1 MECEGSLLQMTKSDS
16 VSLDVCILLLGVGF
30 STIELLGVY
39 PFGFYAPIVLTVAI
53 AARRSTLIFGIAIS
67 IALVAIGSALVMR
80 GFEPRLSGPSY
91 LALACVV
98 VLFLF
103 RSWDLARPAEMRDN
117 KDGSRDV
124 KDRGA
129 NDLERPYRNVA
140 VKIGSSKADHERI
153 AADPSTNGEV
163 AKNTVPKHRVV
174 DDPSLT
180 KVISKSLLERIVI
193 ERLRCS
199 ERFSRS
205 QLTLIEEEIAAAMAQ
220 DSQMDWSI
228 NGLPRGSEVGE
239 YIIDGLLSEGGAGQ
253 VYRATPL
260 SGGDFV
266 AVKVLR
272 DIHLSERFRR
282 EMELV
287 GKLAHPNIVVA
298 YEVGEHDGMLYIV
311 MEQLAGPDLSVY
323 VRLNGPLTWQESVE
337 VILQAARALEHAHQ
351 RGLVHRDVKPGNL
364 VRDGEQRIKVT
375 DLGLAVLTADRDVK
389 KVQDFKTGIE
399 MVAGTLDFMAPEQ
412 ARSLSAATALSDIYS
427 LGATWF
433 YLLTGRSRVQGESM
447 NEKLTSLLVDK
458 TFERLP
464 TDELPDGLLAI
475 FDRTVAYRPEDR
487 YQSMSEVIAALES
500 MRPSD
505 ANAAAKHAVKVL
517 VVEDNQDDLFLTVEM
532 LRRMN
537 KSIIVYKAFTLEH
550 AIRESRLHESLDLV
564 LLDLQLP
571 DSSGVETVREFRAAA
586 PDIPIV
592 VLTGQEDIQVGR
604 ECIEAGADNFASKN
618 DLNAAFLERL
628 IFITL
633 SRCDRHELP

>member
-1 MECEGSLLQMTKSDS
+1 MTTRES
-16 VSLDVCILLLGVGF
+16 VSLDVCILLLGLGF
-30 STIELLGVY
+30 SVIELWGIY
-39 PFGFYAPIVLTVAI
+39 PIGFYAPIVLVVAI
-53 AARRSTLIFGIAIS
+53 ASRRSTFIFGLANS
-67 IALVAIGSALVMR
+67 IAFVTIGAALVMR
-80 GFEPRLSGPSY
+80 GFDPHVSGRSY
-91 LALACVV
+91 LAFACVV

-103 RSWDLARPAEMRDN
+103 RSWDLSNAHKTQHASKSD
-117 KDGSRDV
+117 
-124 KDRGA
+124 
-129 NDLERPYRNVA
+129 RPYKNVA
-140 VKIGSSKADHERI
+140 VKIGSSSAEFEKLVGE
-153 AADPSTNGEV
+153 PSSNGDV
-163 AKNTVPKHRVV
+163 AKKERSKRSSA
-174 DDPSLT
+174 DDPSKT
-180 KVISKSLLERIVI
+180 KVISKSLLERLVL

-205 QLTLIEEEIAAAMAQ
+205 QLALVEKEIAEAMAH

-228 NGLPRGSEVGE
+228 NGLPRGAEIGD
-239 YIIDGLLSEGGAGQ
+239 YCIDGLLSEGGAGQ

-323 VRLNGPLTWQESVE
+323 VRLNGPLSWQESVE

-364 VRDGEQRIKVT
+364 VRDGDQRIKVT

-389 KVQDFKTGIE
+389 KVQDFRTGIE

-412 ARSLSAATALSDIYS
+412 ARSLSSATALSDIYS

-433 YLLTGRSRVQGESM
+433 YLLTGRSRVRGESM

-458 TFERLP
+458 TLEKLPTENLPAALPPIFER
-464 TDELPDGLLAI
+464 I
-475 FDRTVAYRPEDR
+475 VAYRPEDR
-487 YQSMSEVIAALES
+487 YQSMTEVIAALES
-500 MRPSD
+500 VRPSD
-505 ANAAAKHAVKVL
+505 ASAPAKHAVEVL

-537 KSIIVYKAFTLEH
+537 KSINVHKAFTLEH
-550 AIRESRLHESLDLV
+550 AIQESRLHKSLDLV

-571 DSSGVETVREFRAAA
+571 DSSGVETVQQFRAAA

-592 VLTGQEDIQVGR
+592 VLTGQEDVQVGR

-633 SRCDRHELP
+633 SRCDRHDLP

>member
-1 MECEGSLLQMTKSDS
+1 MTKRDS

-30 STIELLGVY
+30 STIELLDVY

-53 AARRSTLIFGIAIS
+53 ASRRSKLVFWAAMS
-67 IALVAIGSALVMR
+67 IALLAIGSSLVMR
-80 GFEPRLSGPSY
+80 GFDPRLSGPSY
-91 LALACVV
+91 LALGCVV
-98 VLFLF
+98 VLGLF
-103 RSWDLARPAEMRDN
+103 RSWDSALPAERQDSGNGPRDP
-117 KDGSRDV
+117 KHAD
-124 KDRGA
+124 
-129 NDLERPYRNVA
+129 RPYRNVA
-140 VKIGSSKADHERI
+140 VKIGSSKVDYERSV
-153 AADPSTNGEV
+153 AAPSSNGDKAAASTPTPASAPHAAE
-163 AKNTVPKHRVV
+163 
-174 DDPSLT
+174 DPSLT
-180 KVISKSLLERIVI
+180 KVISKSLLERIVL

-205 QLTLIEEEIAAAMAQ
+205 QLALVEKEIADAMAQ
-220 DSQMDWSI
+220 ESQMDWSI
-228 NGLPRGSEVGE
+228 NGLPRGAAIGE

-253 VYRATPL
+253 VYRATPVA
-260 SGGDFV
+260 GGDFV

-311 MEQLAGPDLSVY
+311 MEQLSGPDLSVF
-323 VRLNGPLTWQESVE
+323 VRLNGPLRWQDSVD

-364 VRDGEQRIKVT
+364 VRDGDQRIKVT
-375 DLGLAVLTADRDVK
+375 DLGLAVLTADRDLK
-389 KVQDFKTGIE
+389 KAQDFRTGID

-412 ARSLSAATALSDIYS
+412 ARSLSSATPLSDIYS

-433 YLLTGRSRVQGESM
+433 YLLTGRSRVLGESA

-458 TFERLP
+458 SFDPLP
-464 TDELPDGLLAI
+464 TEDLPDSLPAI
-475 FDRTVAYRPEDR
+475 FDRVVAYRPEDR
-487 YQSMSEVIAALES
+487 YQSMSDVIAALELL
-500 MRPSD
+500 RPSD
-505 ANAAAKHAVKVL
+505 ATALANHAVQVL

-537 KSIIVYKAFTLEH
+537 KSIVVHKAFTLEH
-550 AIRESRLHESLDLV
+550 AIRERQLHESLDLV

-571 DSSGVETVREFRAAA
+571 DSSGVETVRQFRAAA
-586 PDIPIV
+586 PDVPIV
-592 VLTGQEDIQVGR
+592 VLTGQEDVQVGR

-633 SRCDRHELP
+633 SRCDRHEA

>member
-1 MECEGSLLQMTKSDS
+1 M
-16 VSLDVCILLLGVGF
+16 
-30 STIELLGVY
+30 GVY
-39 PFGFYAPIVLTVAI
+39 PFGFYAPIVVTVAM
-53 AARRSTLIFGIAIS
+53 ASRRSTLVFGTATS
-67 IALVAIGSALVMR
+67 IALATIGSSLVMR
-80 GFEPRLSGPSY
+80 GFDLRLSGPSY

-98 VLFLF
+98 VLWLF
-103 RSWDLARPAEMRDN
+103 RSWDVLQPAETQGKR
-117 KDGSRDV
+117 KGPREAKRTDG
-124 KDRGA
+124 
-129 NDLERPYRNVA
+129 PYRNVA
-140 VKIGSSKADHERI
+140 VKIGSSKVDYKRST
-153 AADPSTNGEV
+153 AAPSTNGDE
-163 AKNTVPKHRVV
+163 AIQSAPSPQSA

-180 KVISKSLLERIVI
+180 KVISKSLVERIVL

-205 QLTLIEEEIAAAMAQ
+205 QLALVEKEIADAMAQ

-228 NGLPRGSEVGE
+228 NGLPRGAEIGE

-253 VYRATPL
+253 VYRAAPV

-323 VRLNGPLTWQESVE
+323 VRLNGPLSWQDSVD

-364 VRDGEQRIKVT
+364 VRDGDRRIKVT

-389 KVQDFKTGIE
+389 KARDFRTGIE

-412 ARSLSAATALSDIYS
+412 ARSLSSATELSDIYS

-433 YLLTGRSRVQGESM
+433 YLLTGGSRVPGESA

-458 TFERLP
+458 AFQKLPTENLPDALPEVFER
-464 TDELPDGLLAI
+464 I
-475 FDRTVAYRPEDR
+475 VAYRPDDR
-487 YQSMSEVIAALES
+487 YQSMAEVIAALES
-500 MRPSD
+500 LRPSD
-505 ANAAAKHAVKVL
+505 ATASAKHAVKVL

-537 KSIIVYKAFTLEH
+537 KSIVVHKAFTLEH
-550 AIRESRLHESLDLV
+550 AIRERQSHESLDLV

-571 DSSGVETVREFRAAA
+571 DSSGVETVQQFRAAA
-586 PDIPIV
+586 PDVPIV
-592 VLTGQEDIQVGR
+592 VLTGQEDVQVGR

-633 SRCDRHELP
+633 SRCDRHES